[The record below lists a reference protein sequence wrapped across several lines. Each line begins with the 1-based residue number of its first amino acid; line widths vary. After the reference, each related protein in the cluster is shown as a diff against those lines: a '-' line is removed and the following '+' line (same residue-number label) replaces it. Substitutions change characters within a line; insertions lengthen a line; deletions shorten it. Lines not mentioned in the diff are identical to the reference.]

1 MRISRTLLISSLLAA
16 PIVRC
21 VTPDSTGRQGHGLI
35 GYGINMYDPIC
46 CSACK
51 DITPTYLYCDPD
63 QVMDEMGGMS
73 MVVLNSRQMDD
84 DMDMSTSND
93 TWTTD
98 GKVATDMATSECI
111 ATNTPFLQTAAYC
124 MKTHCDTSVTIAE
137 IEQWWWMNIVGTMP
151 DQPDPSMTYQ
161 ETLSSLSTDPNATL
175 AEDEPLNKVVLVDE
189 DSYIAMSYSLINFQL
204 AETRHAK
211 YSIIILSTC
220 FILPVFLSFLRFIPL
235 PTLLI
240 NYVHSQFIH
249 APLYGGTITLP
260 LFGQLSLPTRGQALF
275 IGWLILINILCCSI
289 GFRSVSPNAWYD
301 TRSLEIAT
309 YISNRSGVISFA
321 NIPLLILYAGRNNI
335 LLFLTNWSYSTFILL
350 HKTVGILATIEACLH
365 SAIYLQIKLAAG
377 LATYHESLQSPY
389 WIIGILATLSMSLL
403 LPLSIRRFRSAC
415 YELFVIVH
423 IGLAIL
429 TIVGCWYHIIW
440 RFDKQWGYELWMYI
454 AMAVWGFDRFIRLVR
469 MTKSGIKY
477 AKVYKIDEDY
487 LRVDIPNVEGY
498 SGYVFLYFLNV
509 NWKGSHLPRPWES
522 HPFSIAWYDSLSP
535 SATRP
540 ISKSSIDS
548 PELENS
554 KISTESEEGQAV
566 LPSLSSSSANN
577 DKPTK
582 QGHSSRPNPKGI
594 TIFVRM
600 EKGITQSLSHHS
612 LPLSST
618 SVPTPIPILIEGSYG
633 SYHGHGNFLNEYLDY
648 SAEYP
653 NILCIAG
660 GVGITA
666 ILPKLST
673 VAQSPWRS
681 TDGSIKLY
689 WSVRTRPLVDAVEDL
704 LPKGGNED
712 RWGDIQAHIAVGTRL
727 HLEEIVNIELGSAGK
742 GTLVVVSGPRGMAD
756 TVRKLV
762 TAKAREGV
770 LVKFVQESFDW

>member
-1 MRISRTLLISSLLAA
+1 MRASRTLLTSSLLLA

-51 DITPTYLYCDPD
+51 DITPTYLYWDPD

-84 DMDMSTSND
+84 DMDMNMSND

-98 GKVATDMATSECI
+98 GKVATDMATPECI

-124 MKTHCDTSVTIAE
+124 MKTHCDSSVTIAA

-175 AEDEPLNKVVLVDE
+175 AEDEPLSKGVLVDE
-189 DSYIAMSYSLINFQL
+189 DSYIAMSYSLVNFQL

-211 YSIIILSTC
+211 YSIIIISTC
-220 FILPVFLSFLRFIPL
+220 FILPVFLSFLRLIPF

-240 NYVHSQFIH
+240 NYVHSQFIQ
-249 APLYGGTITLP
+249 APLYGGTISLP

-275 IGWLILINILCCSI
+275 IGWLIFINILCCSI
-289 GFRSVSPNAWYD
+289 GFRSASSNAWYA

-377 LATYHESLQSPY
+377 LATYQESLQSPY
-389 WIIGILATLSMSLL
+389 WIIGILATLSMSLI
-403 LPLSIRRFRSAC
+403 LPLSVRKFRSAC

-440 RFDKQWGYELWMYI
+440 RFDKQWGYELWMYV
-454 AMAVWGFDRFIRLVR
+454 AMAVWGFDRIIRLVR
-469 MTKSGIKY
+469 ITKSGIKY
-477 AKVYKIDEDY
+477 ARVYKIDEDY
-487 LRVDIPNVEGY
+487 LRVDIPNVERY

-509 NWKGSHLPRPWES
+509 NWKGSYLPRPWES
-522 HPFSIAWYDSLSP
+522 HPFSIAWYDSPSP
-535 SATRP
+535 TTP
-540 ISKSSIDS
+540 DPLTNS
-548 PELENS
+548 PQQENP
-554 KISTESEEGQAV
+554 KMFTEGEESQAV
-566 LPSLSSSSANN
+566 LPSLTSPGANN

-582 QGHSSRPNPKGI
+582 QGQSSRSNSKGI

-648 SAEYP
+648 SAEYR

-666 ILPKLST
+666 ILPKLFT
-673 VAQSPWRS
+673 VSRSPWRS
-681 TDGSIKLY
+681 TDASIKLY

-712 RWGDIQAHIAVGTRL
+712 RWGNIQTSVSVGNRL
-727 HLEEIVNIELGSAGK
+727 HLEEIVDTELGSAGK

-762 TAKAREGV
+762 IAKAREGV